1 MKPACRP
8 AAGAECSTA
17 PGGKVTAETQIIH
30 MKMLAWRYESRGSF
44 REELGEE
51 EELLCGRRQ
60 TEAELRDEVWR
71 NRRTVKVS
79 LHRL

>member
-1 MKPACRP
+1 
-8 AAGAECSTA
+8 
-17 PGGKVTAETQIIH
+17 